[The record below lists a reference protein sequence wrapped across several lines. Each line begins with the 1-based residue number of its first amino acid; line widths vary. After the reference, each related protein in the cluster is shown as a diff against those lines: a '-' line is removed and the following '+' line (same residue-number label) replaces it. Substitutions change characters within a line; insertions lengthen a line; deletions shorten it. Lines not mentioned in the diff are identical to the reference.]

1 MKSSYARRYGL
12 IRTLA
17 PLHVG
22 ASAGEE
28 TGNLNL
34 IFRDAYTRTG
44 IIPGSSVRGRFRA
57 ELRQDEDA
65 CNLWYG
71 QASSKRGSEEGAAVI
86 LSEARVKFEH
96 ASLVWIPVFSPGQ
109 PIVWVSSPRL
119 LKRYA
124 EVTGQ
129 QELLKDIPESFTCS
143 RGVGRSNANGESTRL
158 FFNLGF
164 MTLTPSDNLTR
175 WRLPNVS
182 EADLPSN
189 RLVVVSDAS
198 IGSIHDMALYRQSR
212 VRLQDTQKLAS
223 RGGFFG
229 FEAIPEGSLM
239 VFPVAIRRGSSWKTN
254 DWAPFGVDEET
265 NPCQEAEV
273 YFGGLESV
281 GCGRCEVKLSMEVN

>member
-1 MKSSYARRYGL
+1 MKSSYARRYGI

-57 ELRQDEDA
+57 ELRSDEQT

-71 QASSKRGSEEGAAVI
+71 QASTKRGSEEGDAVI

-129 QELLKDIPESFTCS
+129 IDLLECIPAPFTCS
-143 RGVGRSNANGESTRL
+143 EGVGRKDPNGESSRL

-164 MTLTPSDNLTR
+164 MTLTPSPLLQR
-175 WRLPNVS
+175 WRPSNVG

-212 VRLQDTQKLAS
+212 VRLQDTQKLVS
-223 RGGFFG
+223 KGGFFG

-239 VFPVAIRRGSSWKTN
+239 VFPIGIRRGSSWDTN
-254 DWAPFGVDEET
+254 DWAPFGADDT
-265 NPCQEAEV
+265 LNPHQEAEL

-281 GCGRCEVKLSMEVN
+281 GCGRCEVKLSKEVM